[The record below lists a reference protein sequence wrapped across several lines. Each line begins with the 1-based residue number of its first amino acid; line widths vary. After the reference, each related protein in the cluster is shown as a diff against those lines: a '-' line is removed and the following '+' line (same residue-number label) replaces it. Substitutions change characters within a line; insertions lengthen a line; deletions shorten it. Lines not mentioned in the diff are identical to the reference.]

1 MARRAAGGADRAPRR
16 RASRAGP
23 KLALAVQGL
32 EDFAGLPARATLAR
46 WIRAALAGDATI
58 TLRFVGSRE
67 GERLNREFRGK
78 DYATDVLTFD
88 YRVRGAGDAAGAGGW
103 PGPVLA
109 DIVVCPPVVRMGAR
123 RRGRSYRDHLAH
135 LVVHGTLHAQ
145 GYDHLYPAAAAAME
159 AREVRILSLLGVG
172 NPYV

>member
-1 MARRAAGGADRAPRR
+1 MARRAAGGAELPRR
-16 RASRAGP
+16 RVSRATP

-32 EDFAGLPARATLAR
+32 DDFAGLPARATLAR
-46 WIRAALAGDATI
+46 WIKAALAGDAAI

-88 YRVRGAGDAAGAGGW
+88 YRARTAGDAA
-103 PGPVLA
+103 GPVLA
-109 DIVVCPPVVRMGAR
+109 DIVICPPVVRMGAH

-145 GYDHLYPAAAAAME
+145 GYDHLQPAAAAAME